1 MRRLNTTF
9 ISINNIMMIIY
20 NTESLLLLK
29 TIRIEKKFVTYSP
42 VNMSLSQDT
51 IIEYNESL
59 SLVKTTDIGTTN
71 TKLKNERNK

>member
-1 MRRLNTTF
+1 
-9 ISINNIMMIIY
+9 MMIIY